1 MRPIADSLV
10 AIGHRIIMR
19 INVKVKANSK
29 EEKIE
34 PLGNNQFAVKVK
46 APAHEGKANNAV
58 IKLLSK
64 YFDIPKSMIII
75 SKGQQNNNKIIDIE
89 N

>member
-1 MRPIADSLV
+1 
-10 AIGHRIIMR
+10 MR
-19 INVKVKANSK
+19 ISVKVKPNSK

-34 PLGNNQFAVKVK
+34 KLGNDQFIIKVK
-46 APAHEGKANNAV
+46 APAQEGKANKAM

-75 SKGQQNNNKIIDIE
+75 SQGEHYGNKIVDIE

>member
-1 MRPIADSLV
+1 
-10 AIGHRIIMR
+10 MR
-19 INVKVKANSK
+19 ISIKVKPNSK

-34 PLGNNQFAVKVK
+34 QLGNNQFIVKVK
-46 APAHEGKANNAV
+46 APAQEGKANKAL

-75 SKGQQNNNKIIDIE
+75 SKGHQCGNKIIDIV

>member
-1 MRPIADSLV
+1 
-10 AIGHRIIMR
+10 MR
-19 INVKVKANSK
+19 ISVKVKPNSK

-34 PLGNNQFAVKVK
+34 QLGNNQFVVKVK
-46 APAHEGKANNAV
+46 APAQEGKANNAM

-75 SKGQQNNNKIIDIE
+75 SKGQQSGNKIVDIE

>member
-1 MRPIADSLV
+1 
-10 AIGHRIIMR
+10 MR
-19 INVKVKANSK
+19 ISVKAKPNSK

-34 PLGNNQFAVKVK
+34 QLSNNQFIVKIK
-46 APAHEGKANNAV
+46 APAREGKANSAI

-75 SKGQQNNNKIIDIE
+75 SKGKLCGNKIIDIE
-89 N
+89 G

>member
-1 MRPIADSLV
+1 
-10 AIGHRIIMR
+10 MR
-19 INVKVKANSK
+19 ISVKVKPNSK

-34 PLGNNQFAVKVK
+34 QLSNKQFIIKVK
-46 APAHEGKANNAV
+46 APAQEGKANSAA

-64 YFDIPKSMIII
+64 YFDIPKSTIII
-75 SKGQQNNNKIIDIE
+75 SKGRQSGNKIVDIE

>member
-1 MRPIADSLV
+1 
-10 AIGHRIIMR
+10 MR
-19 INVKVKANSK
+19 ISVKVKPNSK

-34 PLGNNQFAVKVK
+34 QLGNNQFVVKVK
-46 APAHEGKANNAV
+46 APAQEGKANNAM

-75 SKGQQNNNKIIDIE
+75 STGQQSENKIVDIE

>member
-1 MRPIADSLV
+1 
-10 AIGHRIIMR
+10 MR
-19 INVKVKANSK
+19 ISVKVKPNSK

-34 PLGNNQFAVKVK
+34 LLGNKQFVVKVK
-46 APAHEGKANNAV
+46 APAQEGKANSAM

-64 YFDIPKSMIII
+64 YFDITKSMIII
-75 SKGQQNNNKIIDIE
+75 AKGQQSGNKIVDIE

>member
-1 MRPIADSLV
+1 
-10 AIGHRIIMR
+10 MR
-19 INVKVKANSK
+19 ISVKVKPNSK

-34 PLGNNQFAVKVK
+34 QLGNNQFIVKIK
-46 APAHEGKANNAV
+46 APAQEGKANKAM

-75 SKGQQNNNKIIDIE
+75 AKGEHCGDKIVDID